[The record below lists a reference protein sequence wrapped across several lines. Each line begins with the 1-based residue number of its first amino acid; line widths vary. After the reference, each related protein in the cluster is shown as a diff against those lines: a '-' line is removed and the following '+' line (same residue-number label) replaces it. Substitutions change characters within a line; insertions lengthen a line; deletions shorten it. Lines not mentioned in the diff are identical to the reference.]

1 MTEPS
6 ASTDIS
12 PRPIDLTRRAVSPD
26 AGLSPRATRVTP
38 VDVGV
43 FGGSGLYELFDDV
56 EHVEVATPYGPPSA
70 PIAVSEIPS
79 DGGAVRVGF
88 LPRHGRRHHLPPHLI
103 NYRANVWALHHL
115 GARRILSPCAS
126 GSLQPEIHP
135 GDLVVCDQLVDR
147 TSGRPSTFFDG
158 PTVNHVSFGDPYCSH
173 LRSTVAERA
182 VAAGATVHS
191 TGTVVVIDGPRFST
205 RAESAWYRAQ
215 GWQVINMTQAP
226 EAALC
231 RELGICHSALAVVT
245 DYDAGVD
252 RPGTAPVTQ
261 DEVYAAFAAVT
272 PQIRGII
279 VGVLASLVRERTCD
293 CDTATN
299 GLTPDP
305 PHDLVGP
312 G

>member
-158 PTVNHVSFGDPYCSH
+158 PTVNYVLRRPLLLPPALHGRRTGRRGRSDRAPDRHRHDRRPASALRARVRLKCPGLAGHQHDP
-173 LRSTVAERA
+173 
-182 VAAGATVHS
+182 G
-191 TGTVVVIDGPRFST
+191 
-205 RAESAWYRAQ
+205 
-215 GWQVINMTQAP
+215 P
-226 EAALC
+226 EAAPG

-245 DYDAGVD
+245 DYDAGVTGPV
-252 RPGTAPVTQ
+252 RRRSPRTRSTPGAWP
-261 DEVYAAFAAVT
+261 
-272 PQIRGII
+272 R
-279 VGVLASLVRERTCD
+279 
-293 CDTATN
+293 
-299 GLTPDP
+299 
-305 PHDLVGP
+305 
-312 G
+312 